1 MIHLQKNIVKLLQEE
16 FDKNTQ
22 GLDFEVSLYS
32 VKNNSKLENIINVP
46 NTYATERKRFIP
58 VIVEDIDGEYTEVE
72 TLNSV
77 EPIISLTMLVPTE
90 EFDINNQVIEET
102 YEKVGLALDE
112 MRVRLLGKPLP
123 LGERCFIL
131 PEEYSLE
138 IEDLTNISANGLK
151 LDLEFTDISSGA
163 IFTLFNDKHLRK
175 TAKKVFYENEELFT
189 YEKDKRYVIELKSDN
204 NNYEWFVDGEKVGST
219 ITGEALA
226 SDSVILGGVLTKIY
240 SFSLYDST
248 SDVIL
253 TIDDFESVP
262 NAIVVDQTQV
272 TTSRTNEKFVME
284 WGSLGKITLGFTIP
298 NPSTQQFSFGD
309 GLNYQEF
316 NLALTSTVSDNIF
329 GSNEIKY
336 FLNNVRIY
344 PFFRDHSYVG
354 EPSAAQKE
362 GSGLSKNIVSQSMI
376 ATEFSLFLKPEKQIL
391 DLAKQMTS
399 ISPSPNT
406 LYQFEVI
413 FPLFGRTYQTIV
425 TQGGLSVD
433 GNEPIAVSFKLD
445 IADEVLTEEA
455 PIIEPPETEDP
466 ISVPAPLSV
475 LQNNSSN
482 TSILLNITSQH
493 TQAAEYTYQ
502 IRINS
507 TTGGVVSSGN
517 VTLQPFETQTITYF
531 GTLFNTFCAR
541 ACSTDE
547 CSGYQCVVNNQSI

>member
-32 VKNNSKLENIINVP
+32 VKNNSKLENIINIP
-46 NTYATERKRFIP
+46 DTYATERKRFIP
-58 VIVEDIDGEYTEVE
+58 VIVEDIDGEYSEVE

-123 LGERCFIL
+123 LGEKCFIL
-131 PEEYSLE
+131 PEEYSFILG
-138 IEDLTNISANGLK
+138 NVAAVGGFGLS
-151 LDLEFTDISSGA
+151 LDLEFTDTSSGEILE
-163 IFTLFNDKHLRK
+163 IFSQNEKLIKNSTEVLFNNEVLFEYTPNKRYKLEL
-175 TAKKVFYENEELFT
+175 KVVNEENDLQ
-189 YEKDKRYVIELKSDN
+189 
-204 NNYEWFVDGEKVGST
+204 WFVDGEEVGSVIET
-219 ITGEALA
+219 RALLSSNITF
-226 SDSVILGGVLTKIY
+226 GGVLIKVY
-240 SFSLYDST
+240 NFSLLDSDN
-248 SDVIL
+248 DVLL
-253 TIDDFESVP
+253 TVDDFESVP
-262 NAIVVDQTQV
+262 STIQVGNANATTVVA
-272 TTSRTNEKFVME
+272 NEKFVLQ

-336 FLNNVRIY
+336 FLNDVRVY

-362 GSGLSKNIVSQSMI
+362 GEGTSKNVILQSMI
-376 ATEFSLFLKPEKQIL
+376 ATEFSLFLKPVKEIL

-399 ISPSPNT
+399 LTPEPNKV
-406 LYQFEVI
+406 YNFEVI
-413 FPLFGRTYQTIV
+413 FPLFGRQYQTVV

-445 IADEVLTEEA
+445 IADDILT
-455 PIIEPPETEDP
+455 
-466 ISVPAPLSV
+466 
-475 LQNNSSN
+475 
-482 TSILLNITSQH
+482 
-493 TQAAEYTYQ
+493 
-502 IRINS
+502 
-507 TTGGVVSSGN
+507 
-517 VTLQPFETQTITYF
+517 
-531 GTLFNTFCAR
+531 
-541 ACSTDE
+541 
-547 CSGYQCVVNNQSI
+547 QS